1 MFRTFVS
8 IAAAALGLASAY
20 TPQALKDKITNLP
33 GSEGL
38 DIKFNQF
45 SGYIDINGTAT
56 KRLHYWLVESQN
68 NPVSTNTF
76 IALYS

>member
-1 MFRTFVS
+1 MIRTFVS
-8 IAAAALGLASAY
+8 IAAAALGVASAY

-33 GSEGL
+33 GTDAL

-68 NPVSTNTF
+68 NPVST
-76 IALYS
+76 ISIMML